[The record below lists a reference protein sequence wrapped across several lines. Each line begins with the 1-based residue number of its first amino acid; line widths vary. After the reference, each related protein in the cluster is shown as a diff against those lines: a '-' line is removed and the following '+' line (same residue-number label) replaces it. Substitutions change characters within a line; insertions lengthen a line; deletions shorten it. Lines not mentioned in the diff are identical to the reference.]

1 MPEHGLDIVA
11 LILLLAEETGAVSI
25 TRKLELRQDDDG
37 IDTPDD
43 DDDVVA
49 APAPAPTT
57 TDPATA
63 TTSATSTST
72 ASPARTL
79 DTGSKAGIAIGVIVF
94 VIFLGGVVFMYW
106 RHRRHRR
113 WQRRDKNNNNN
124 NNDNGQYP
132 NQPQMA
138 MAAHNQPRKS
148 FSDSSPPLGSV
159 SPPSTN
165 PNAGRPWFDNGHGSS
180 ELPSRE
186 AREGDGA
193 SGWVYEKAELSAP
206 EAGGPQAPGQLHPH
220 QQYHQYSNSAELP
233 VAGNQIHEIPEAS
246 ACSYAPVELPAP
258 VPDQSARYSGFT
270 GFSGGEGEDVGRNVS
285 TRTSDTGGS
294 GRRESLA
301 PTFTVSSPA
310 TTVAETV
317 SDSGYGNHVGQ
328 VSPASPYSRSAAG
341 GNTM

>member
-1 MPEHGLDIVA
+1 
-11 LILLLAEETGAVSI
+11 
-25 TRKLELRQDDDG
+25 
-37 IDTPDD
+37 
-43 DDDVVA
+43 
-49 APAPAPTT
+49 
-57 TDPATA
+57 
-63 TTSATSTST
+63 
-72 ASPARTL
+72 
-79 DTGSKAGIAIGVIVF
+79 
-94 VIFLGGVVFMYW
+94 MYW

-113 WQRRDKNNNNN
+113 WQRRDKNNN

-148 FSDSSPPLGSV
+148 FSDDSPPLGSV

-165 PNAGRPWFDNGHGSS
+165 PDAGRPWFDNGHGSS

-186 AREGDGA
+186 AREGGGA

-206 EAGGPQAPGQLHPH
+206 EAGGAQAPGQLHPH
-220 QQYHQYSNSAELP
+220 QQYHQYSSSAELP

-246 ACSYAPVELPAP
+246 ACAYAPVELPAP

-317 SDSGYGNHVGQ
+317 SDFGYGNHVGQ